1 MAGDNVNNNS
11 DTDHD
16 GTIPRDEVDPPVVNI
31 NAPSATSSTN
41 NDAMINVASTG
52 PSAQTGATTST
63 STTNNFSAMPNIQT
77 TSSTSSP
84 VVVSTA
90 SSESILPARTKRLFV
105 PVPEKFANKPTDN
118 IRDWFEAY
126 ELYTYG
132 NLYDDRARARFLGA
146 FLTGDSANV
155 WKTQCSKVNYEADKA
170 ILIKTFEKCRL
181 PDEAWS
187 RFDNYQWDRIQPLS
201 VYAAALSR
209 YLNEYNDLLKP
220 DCRLSLPARETLL
233 VEKLSKLAT
242 GAAKAEIRRA
252 RPRSAADVCDLLGA
266 YVDNSDQTGINA
278 VRSIEPKLDASI
290 EMLSKLLG
298 AFEGAQSRQV
308 EQFDRLC
315 AVLGNPQPKGQPNGQ
330 AVQNGQ
336 QRRRGVRRCGI
347 CSGPHLTLECFHK
360 KFTVGCAICGN
371 TEHFARNCP
380 LRTTFLAGLQGNPPS
395 PPGN

>member
-1 MAGDNVNNNS
+1 
-11 DTDHD
+11 
-16 GTIPRDEVDPPVVNI
+16 
-31 NAPSATSSTN
+31 
-41 NDAMINVASTG
+41 
-52 PSAQTGATTST
+52 
-63 STTNNFSAMPNIQT
+63 
-77 TSSTSSP
+77 
-84 VVVSTA
+84 
-90 SSESILPARTKRLFV
+90 
-105 PVPEKFANKPTDN
+105 
-118 IRDWFEAY
+118 
-126 ELYTYG
+126 
-132 NLYDDRARARFLGA
+132 
-146 FLTGDSANV
+146 
-155 WKTQCSKVNYEADKA
+155 VNYEADKA

-298 AFEGAQSRQV
+298 AFEGAQSRQA

-315 AVLGNPQPKGQPNGQ
+315 AVL
-330 AVQNGQ
+330 
-336 QRRRGVRRCGI
+336 
-347 CSGPHLTLECFHK
+347 
-360 KFTVGCAICGN
+360 
-371 TEHFARNCP
+371 
-380 LRTTFLAGLQGNPPS
+380 
-395 PPGN
+395 

>member
-1 MAGDNVNNNS
+1 
-11 DTDHD
+11 
-16 GTIPRDEVDPPVVNI
+16 
-31 NAPSATSSTN
+31 
-41 NDAMINVASTG
+41 
-52 PSAQTGATTST
+52 
-63 STTNNFSAMPNIQT
+63 MPNIQT

-84 VVVSTA
+84 VVVSTV

-330 AVQNGQ
+330 A
-336 QRRRGVRRCGI
+336 
-347 CSGPHLTLECFHK
+347 
-360 KFTVGCAICGN
+360 
-371 TEHFARNCP
+371 
-380 LRTTFLAGLQGNPPS
+380 
-395 PPGN
+395 

>member
-16 GTIPRDEVDPPVVNI
+16 GTIPRGEVDPPVVNT

-41 NDAMINVASTG
+41 NGAMINVASIG

-63 STTNNFSAMPNIQT
+63 STTNNSSAMPNIQT

-84 VVVSTA
+84 VVVSTV

-187 RFDNYQWDRIQPLS
+187 RFDNYHCLVTILERVQ
-201 VYAAALSR
+201 
-209 YLNEYNDLLKP
+209 
-220 DCRLSLPARETLL
+220 RL
-233 VEKLSKLAT
+233 
-242 GAAKAEIRRA
+242 AEA
-252 RPRSAADVCDLLGA
+252 
-266 YVDNSDQTGINA
+266 
-278 VRSIEPKLDASI
+278 
-290 EMLSKLLG
+290 
-298 AFEGAQSRQV
+298 
-308 EQFDRLC
+308 
-315 AVLGNPQPKGQPNGQ
+315 
-330 AVQNGQ
+330 
-336 QRRRGVRRCGI
+336 
-347 CSGPHLTLECFHK
+347 
-360 KFTVGCAICGN
+360 
-371 TEHFARNCP
+371 
-380 LRTTFLAGLQGNPPS
+380 
-395 PPGN
+395 